1 MTCEPGAIEILELQL
16 DRKQLTRGRLGGI
29 PVLRSPKR
37 KGRGICWANGP
48 RAARIRR
55 PCKLA
60 PAQLDEVTSGLPQDS
75 RREPMADGTL
85 GVTGRVPWHRTPRR
99 RMRMTTNLAS

>member
-1 MTCEPGAIEILELQL
+1 MTCEHGGIEILELQL
-16 DRKQLTRGRLGGI
+16 DRKRLTRERLGRF

-37 KGRGICWANGP
+37 KDGGIGLTNGP

-55 PCKLA
+55 PCRLA
-60 PAQLDEVTSGLPQDS
+60 PAQLDKVASGLPQNP

-85 GVTGRVPWHRTPRR
+85 GVAGSRS
-99 RMRMTTNLAS
+99 LADDAKALHDNDDSLGS